1 MLKKLLSLFLIVLIS
16 CGGGG
21 GGGGGDDDGGGT
33 GPTDPAPVAIF
44 TGSPVSGTRTFNS
57 WILIWIY

>member
-1 MLKKLLSLFLIVLIS
+1 MLKKLLSLFLILLIS

-21 GGGGGDDDGGGT
+21 GGGGSDDGGGT

-44 TGSPVSGTRTFNS
+44 SGSPTALMLLNE
-57 WILIWIY
+57 